1 MIVFYVE
8 FRRSNIKTFPEIRN
22 VSEMLNQLTVRAVLF
37 QEEWI
42 IAGISFHWI
51 SRWYPKHQYGCASL
65 FQYRKDA
72 VFRL

>member
-22 VSEMLNQLTVRAVLF
+22 VSEMLNQVTVRAVLF

-51 SRWYPKHQYGCASL
+51 SR
-65 FQYRKDA
+65 
-72 VFRL
+72 